1 MELEFPSS
9 NIIAYI
15 SLDAYSV
22 FLYISSKKL
31 CKKGRI
37 VIRQLIIA
45 FLSFVFNVSTPV
57 SCV

>member
-22 FLYISSKKL
+22 FLSVSSKKL

-37 VIRQLIIA
+37 VIRQPIIA